1 MIQPLIPVERR
12 EKDYGMDVIGFRCIF
27 GSFMPDGAS
36 ECS

>member
-1 MIQPLIPVERR
+1 MIHPLLPVERR
-12 EKDYGMDVIGFRCIF
+12 EKDYGMDVIGLRGIS